1 MRTSFSI
8 RRLVKKE
15 AVLVGDLFRVVY
27 GEEYP
32 AAYVYRPEELWAEN
46 EKGNTYSL
54 LAFNEEHEPIA
65 HLAMFRS
72 APNPK
77 VYELGQLLVLPQ
89 HRGSGISDC
98 LTQYVT
104 EELDKNAG
112 IEAVFVES
120 VCNHAV
126 SQKLVA
132 KRGYVDTALELDLM
146 PAEAYPQAQGGA
158 GRVACILQFKEKGA
172 QSRHIYLPAC
182 YQAELTGCY
191 AGLPAR
197 EMQAVE
203 TFLPQEGETR
213 GQQKIYDFAGVAR
226 ITVENI
232 GADFANY
239 VSELE
244 KLAQVKE
251 IQAMQVYLPL
261 NKPTIGGAVALLQEQ
276 GFFLGG
282 VLPCWFGGDG
292 LLMQKIRHK
301 NPGFSAV
308 KLYTEKAGKVLDLVK
323 ADWKKINMWGW

>member
-132 KRGYVDTALELDLM
+132 KRGYVDTALEMDLM
-146 PAEAYPQAQGGA
+146 PAEAYQQAQGGA
-158 GRVACILQFKEKGA
+158 GRVACILQFKEKANAA
-172 QSRHIYLPAC
+172 QRIYLPSC
-182 YQAELTGCY
+182 YERELAFCY
-191 AGLPAR
+191 MGLSPR
-197 EMQAVE
+197 EMRIAVDV
-203 TFLPQEGETR
+203 LPREGETR
-213 GQQKIYDFAGVAR
+213 GQEKIFDFAGVAR
-226 ITVENI
+226 ITIENI
-232 GADFANY
+232 GADFAVY
-239 VSELE
+239 VSALE
-244 KLAQVKE
+244 KLAQAKG

-261 NKPTIGGAVALLQEQ
+261 SEPANGGAVALLQKH

-282 VLPCWFGGDG
+282 VLPRWFDGDG
-292 LLMQKIRHK
+292 LLMQKVW
-301 NPGFSAV
+301 NTCPNFAAV
-308 KLYTEKAGKVLDLVK
+308 QLYTDRAKKILDLVK
-323 ADWKKINMWGW
+323 TDWERWKH